1 MTSRILIV
9 GPINTDPYLCTGS
22 SFAWEKYQDSGADN
36 LVPIEIALRIVHAID
51 HDERFTAY
59 LVIPLHP
66 ERPGPQRSAILLY
79 TWHTIAMMYR
89 CTPLICMRI
98 QQLCLHVYWEYG
110 MALP

>member
-1 MTSRILIV
+1 MSLYSAALV
-9 GPINTDPYLCTGS
+9 GQNHECSVQTELVLYQQPTVLYTGS

-51 HDERFTAY
+51 HDERFAAY

-89 CTPLICMRI
+89 
-98 QQLCLHVYWEYG
+98 
-110 MALP
+110 